1 MLKLFRKGVG
11 FIFILIIAV
20 IVYFVFV
27 QPRLKNIPGDEQETP
42 EDTSEETSDN
52 VSEAGYL
59 VARVVDG
66 DTFVLSDKSRVRLL
80 GIDAPEMSA
89 SDKMDRDSERTA
101 QDKETIKAL
110 GKASARHLK
119 ELIEG
124 KRVLLTKENNYED
137 KDRYGRLLRYAYLE
151 DGTFINGKMVQD
163 GYAQVFRTYDVSRK
177 NELLE
182 LEKDARENE
191 RGLWGTA
198 DGTRQFK

>member
-1 MLKLFRKGVG
+1 MIKLFRKGVG

-20 IVYFVFV
+20 IVYFIFV
-27 QPRLKNIPGDEQETP
+27 QPRVKDFSGSQKSEQT
-42 EDTSEETSDN
+42 DSAGNT
-52 VSEAGYL
+52 AGYL
-59 VARVVDG
+59 VTKVVDG

-89 SDKMDRDSERTA
+89 SDKMDRDSERSA

-119 ELIEG
+119 EMIEG

-151 DGTFINGKMVQD
+151 DGTFINGKMVED

-191 RGLWGTA
+191 RGLWGSVE
-198 DGTRQFK
+198 GTRQFK

>member
-1 MLKLFRKGVG
+1 MIKLFRKGVG

-20 IVYFVFV
+20 IIYFIYV
-27 QPRLKNIPGDEQETP
+27 QPRLNIPGDEQETP

-52 VSEAGYL
+52 ISGVGYL
-59 VARVVDG
+59 VAKVVDG

-89 SDKMDRDSERTA
+89 SDKMNRDSERTA

-119 ELIEG
+119 EMIEG

-163 GYAQVFRTYDVSRK
+163 GYAQVFRRYDVSRK

-182 LEKDARENE
+182 LEKEARENE
-191 RGLWGTA
+191 RGLWGTVE
-198 DGTRQFK
+198 GTRQFK

>member
-1 MLKLFRKGVG
+1 MIKFFRRVG
-11 FIFILIIAV
+11 TFIFILIIAL

-27 QPRLKNIPGDEQETP
+27 QPRLKNIPGDEQETS

-52 VSEAGYL
+52 ISGAGYL

-66 DTFVLSDKSRVRLL
+66 DTFILSDKSKVRLL

-151 DGTFINGKMVQD
+151 DGTFVNGKMVQD
-163 GYAQVFRTYDVSRK
+163 GYAQVFRKYEVSRK

-182 LEKDARENE
+182 LEKEARENE
-191 RGLWGTA
+191 RGLWGTVE
-198 DGTRQFK
+198 GTRQFK